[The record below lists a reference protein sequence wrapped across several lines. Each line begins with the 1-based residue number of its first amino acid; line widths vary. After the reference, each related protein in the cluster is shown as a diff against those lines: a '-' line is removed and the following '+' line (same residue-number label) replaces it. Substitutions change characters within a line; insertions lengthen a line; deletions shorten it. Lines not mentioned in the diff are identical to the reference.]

1 VILLL
6 DNYDSFTFNLAQA
19 FWELGAELRVVRSD
33 SLSLAD
39 VERLAPTAL
48 VISPGPGRPGAAGI
62 SIETIRAFSG
72 RIPIL
77 GVCLGH
83 QAIGEV
89 FGATLGFARRVLHG
103 KSSRIKH
110 SGRGLFAGL
119 PAGFAVGRYHSLSL
133 QDGSVP
139 ESLEVTAVTEDDGEI
154 MAVRHRAHPTVG
166 VQFHP
171 ESVLTP
177 EGPTLLRNFLSLAAG
192 RPC

>member
-19 FWELGAELRVVRSD
+19 FWELGADLTVIRNDAIELAGVE
-33 SLSLAD
+33 SL
-39 VERLAPTAL
+39 RPQAL
-48 VISPGPGRPGAAGI
+48 VVSPGPGRPSSAGVSLAA
-62 SIETIRAFSG
+62 IRAFSG

-89 FGATLGFARRVLHG
+89 FGARLDFAARVLHG
-103 KSSRIKH
+103 KSSRVSH
-110 SGRGLFAGL
+110 SGTGLFAGL
-119 PAGFAVGRYHSLSL
+119 PASFAVGRYHSLSL
-133 QDGSVP
+133 LRDSLP
-139 ESLEVTAVTEDDGEI
+139 ASLEATAFSEDDGEV
-154 MAVRHRAHPTVG
+154 MAIRHRTEPTVG

-177 EGPTLLRNFLSLAAG
+177 DGSALLANFLRSTT
-192 RPC
+192 C

>member
-19 FWELGAELRVVRSD
+19 FWELGAELRVLRSD
-33 SLSLAD
+33 TVDLAEL
-39 VERLAPTAL
+39 ERLAPSAL
-48 VISPGPGRPGAAGI
+48 VISPGPGRPASAGVSAAAV
-62 SIETIRAFSG
+62 RAFSG

-103 KSSRIKH
+103 KTSKIVH
-110 SGRGLFAGL
+110 SGTGLFAGL
-119 PAGFAVGRYHSLSL
+119 PKSIPVGRYHSLSL
-133 QDGSVP
+133 QEGTVP
-139 ESLEVTAVTEDDGEI
+139 PSLEVTAVTEDDGEV
-154 MAVRHRAHPTVG
+154 MAVRHREHRTVG

-177 EGPTLLRNFLSLAAG
+177 NGPTLLKNFLEG
-192 RPC
+192 RLC